1 MKTPFQ
7 LFGQWHLVAILGSI
21 LSLVLLVFYT
31 KNKQN
36 ALNRRRDTWIFTIIF
51 LLIETALVASKIM
64 ANEWSIKYNLPLQLC
79 DFSAI
84 TIIFALHT
92 RSRTAFELGYFW
104 GFVGGMMGILL
115 ANLQFIDWYF
125 VPFFVWHLFL
135 IAGPVYQLFTDN
147 FDIPYKNIYKAI
159 LATVLLASAMHFFN
173 AWLGSN
179 YMFVNEKISSFDAL
193 GLPEYPMYLPY
204 LALIMLA
211 MYHLVWLISKG
222 LGKLKR

>member
-1 MKTPFQ
+1 M
-7 LFGQWHLVAILGSI
+7 LF
-21 LSLVLLVFYT
+21 
-31 KNKQN
+31 
-36 ALNRRRDTWIFTIIF
+36 
-51 LLIETALVASKIM
+51 
-64 ANEWSIKYNLPLQLC
+64 
-79 DFSAI
+79 
-84 TIIFALHT
+84 
-92 RSRTAFELGYFW
+92 RSYFW

-135 IAGPVYQLFTDN
+135 IAGPVYQLFTDD
-147 FDIPYKNIYKAI
+147 FEIPYKNIYKAI
-159 LATVLLASAMHFFN
+159 FATILLASAMHFFN

-204 LALIMLA
+204 LALMMLA
-211 MYHLVWLISKG
+211 MYHLVWLVSKG